1 MTFSD
6 DQHPS
11 PPNDSAPDAQA
22 EGSPPIEQVAPGPGP
37 TPVPAAAVPEDLRI
51 SWSWPHLAVFLLYG
65 VGSLIFI
72 QLALSSYLIS
82 VRHVP
87 AKRIERLLTSNALYV
102 VGEQIVWFGLLML
115 FLWVTL
121 SALREAPF
129 WHTVGWR
136 PLPSSTSLS
145 GAAWRYFFSGCA
157 LAVFVGMASSRIRQ
171 PENTPMQE
179 LLKDRTGTLLVMGLA
194 VLFAPLVEE
203 TLFRGY
209 LYPLLARKLGVP
221 AGIVVTGMFF
231 GMLHGA
237 QLGWAW
243 GLVVLLTLVGVVLTY
258 VRART
263 GTVVASYFVHLG
275 YNSML
280 AISAGIATHGFRSFP
295 LGR

>member
-6 DQHPS
+6 DQHPF
-11 PPNDSAPDAQA
+11 PPHDTAPDAPA
-22 EGSPPIEQVAPGPGP
+22 ESLPSVQEVPPDRAPAP
-37 TPVPAAAVPEDLRI
+37 TPGAAVPEDLRI
-51 SWSWPHLAVFLLYG
+51 SWSWPHLAVFLLYS

-72 QLALSSYLIS
+72 QSALSSYLIS

-87 AKRIERLLTSNALYV
+87 AKGIERLLTSNALYV

-115 FLWVTL
+115 FLWLTL
-121 SALREAPF
+121 SVLREVPF
-129 WHTVGWR
+129 WRTVGWR

-157 LAVFVGMASSRIRQ
+157 LAALIGIASSRIRQ

-179 LLKDRTGTLLVMGLA
+179 LLKDRTGTLLVMSLA
-194 VLFAPLVEE
+194 VLLAPLVEE

-221 AGIVVTGMFF
+221 AGIAVTGMIF

-243 GLVVLLTLVGVVLTY
+243 GLVVLLTFVGVVLTY

-280 AISAGIATHGFRSFP
+280 AIFAGIASHGFRSFP
-295 LGR
+295 QGP